1 MRDRVAQHADQLES
15 GGLGAVAEP
24 GAARLLGG
32 RIGHSREMGILAEP
46 ANISGVVLACPD
58 PSTRSGCARPNS
70 PTTTRRSRA
79 GLFGTLGGVG
89 AWRNATGTM
98 RLKKKQTPGLQ
109 KSGRFSVIYWPI
121 YTYFSPAG
129 SWLSFSKRLRIRV
142 RRRDNRRICLFA
154 LDGAKSWRYRF
165 ISRRTAWRAASTAVA
180 SAAEVGAMPH
190 WRAGGTGI

>member
-1 MRDRVAQHADQLES
+1 MRDRVAQHADLLES

-79 GLFGTLGGVG
+79 AFLEGLAGWAHGET
-89 AWRNATGTM
+89 
-98 RLKKKQTPGLQ
+98 RLAPCG
-109 KSGRFSVIYWPI
+109 
-121 YTYFSPAG
+121 
-129 SWLSFSKRLRIRV
+129 
-142 RRRDNRRICLFA
+142 
-154 LDGAKSWRYRF
+154 
-165 ISRRTAWRAASTAVA
+165 
-180 SAAEVGAMPH
+180 
-190 WRAGGTGI
+190 